1 VLQAIDFKTQP
12 AQYLQAV
19 LDYSF
24 EGFINTASV
33 DESFLPQENTVR
45 K

>member
-1 VLQAIDFKTQP
+1 MQAIDFKTQP

-24 EGFINTASV
+24 EGFLDSASF
-33 DESFLPQENTVR
+33 DESFLPQKNTVR